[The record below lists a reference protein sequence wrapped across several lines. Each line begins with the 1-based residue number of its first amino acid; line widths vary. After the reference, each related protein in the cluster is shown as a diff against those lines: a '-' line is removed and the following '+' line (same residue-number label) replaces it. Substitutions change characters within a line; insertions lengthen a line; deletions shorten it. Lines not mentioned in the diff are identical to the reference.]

1 MNDFTKYK
9 TFWQRFVAG
18 IIDGLV
24 FIPLMIAD
32 YFIYQ
37 EDNITLF
44 IAWRL
49 INTFCWMT
57 YIVIGHG
64 KYGQTLGKKVMR
76 IKVLDIDE
84 QKMIGYSRAFFR
96 ESVWLIAEISGI
108 IYLIYLSSA
117 TTVTDRELIKVIYED
132 YMSFTTLGWLLL
144 ELLTMLFNKKRR
156 ALHDYIAGSVV
167 VKI

>member
-1 MNDFTKYK
+1 
-9 TFWQRFVAG
+9 
-18 IIDGLV
+18 
-24 FIPLMIAD
+24 MI
-32 YFIYQ
+32 
-37 EDNITLF
+37 
-44 IAWRL
+44 
-49 INTFCWMT
+49 

-64 KYGQTLGKKVMR
+64 KYGQTLGKKIMQ
-76 IKVLDIDE
+76 IKVLDIGE
-84 QKMIGYSRAFFR
+84 QKTIGYSRAFLR

-117 TTVTDRELIKVIYED
+117 TTVTDRELVKLVYED

-144 ELLTMLFNKKRR
+144 ELITMLFNKKRR